1 MHPLEKE
8 IATFI
13 RNERLLDPAGETV
26 VVAVSGGPDSICLL
40 HLLARLAGQLH
51 ITPVATYVNHG
62 LRPNEADQEQK
73 LVRDTAEKLHCNCE
87 LGTVDVRGYAASHHL
102 SIEHAAR
109 ILRYNFFEAIAE
121 RYVADKIALA
131 HTADDQAEELL
142 LRLIRG
148 TGRTGL
154 AGMEAKRQ
162 ERYIR
167 PLLSIPKSR
176 LLDYLQQFQIDFAHD
191 SSNRQ
196 RIYLRNKIRLDLVPY
211 LTREFNP
218 NIRQNLIQTANILH
232 DEDAL
237 LSEMTEQAC
246 RDIFI
251 ETETLSGSNAAR
263 SVATT
268 LHLTIDLCRFLKC
281 PRAIQRR
288 VLEKACWRM
297 GNKPYARNI
306 EQLLQLT
313 LQEGSGGRLHLAN
326 GLRVHKLSNRLCFT
340 YPAGRVA
347 RRGDLTTDTDDRSLF
362 EYEITGPGTWRLDHF
377 GLTVAVTFLD
387 RNAAEPMNPDDN
399 SEYLDLDRIT
409 FPLTIRTPQPTDRF
423 IPLGSPG
430 RKKISRF
437 LKDQKIERQLR
448 GNIPVLVS
456 DNMVL
461 ALVGLRIDHRF
472 RVTPATRRVM
482 HITWHRE

>member
-1 MHPLEKE
+1 MHPLEKD
-8 IATFI
+8 ILTFI
-13 RNERLLDPAGETV
+13 RSRELITARDGTI

-40 HLLARLAGQLH
+40 HLLARLAGHLH

-62 LRPNEADQEQK
+62 LRPNETDQEQQ
-73 LVRDTAEKLHCNCE
+73 LVRDAAGKLHCSCE

-109 ILRYNFFEAIAE
+109 ILRYNFLEAVAE
-121 RYVADKIALA
+121 RHGADKIALA

-167 PLLSIPKSR
+167 PLLSTPKSR
-176 LLDYLQQFQIDFAHD
+176 LLDYLQQFHLDFAHD

-211 LTREFNP
+211 LAREFNP
-218 NIRQNLIQTANILH
+218 NILQNLLQTANILH
-232 DEDAL
+232 DEDTL

-251 ETETLSGSNAAR
+251 ETESRPGSNAAP
-263 SVATT
+263 SVVTT
-268 LHLTIDLCRFLKC
+268 LRLAIDLCRFLKR

-297 GNKPYARNI
+297 LNKPFARNI
-306 EQLLQLT
+306 EQLLQLS

-326 GLRVHKLSNRLCFT
+326 GLRVHKLSNRLSFT
-340 YPAGRVA
+340 YPAGRIA
-347 RRGDLTTDTDDRSLF
+347 RRGDLTTDTDDQAHF

-377 GLTVAVTFLD
+377 GLTVAVSFLD
-387 RNAAEPMNPDDN
+387 RNVAEPMNRDDN

-409 FPLTIRTPQPTDRF
+409 FPLTIRTAQPTDRF

-437 LKDQKIERQLR
+437 LIDQKIDRQLR
-448 GNIPVLVS
+448 RNIPVLIS
-456 DNMVL
+456 DNTVL

-472 RVTPATRRVM
+472 RITPATRRVM
-482 HITWHRE
+482 HITWHR